1 MDIHI
6 KKDEK
11 TVEWNIGEKI
21 ITIYNENLLYAFKHG
36 KNMLMIKEKF
46 ETSEIG
52 FTTYDAEGNRIFSY
66 KYLGDSIVFRE
77 AGIVRINERI
87 ISADYEEEKRMLVIL
102 KEASETRS
110 LLIYDENGSFIAE
123 IGAPRVYTFISLKNN
138 AGNIM
143 VAAQGTYD
151 TKKDSFGRNDWNFTI
166 DFNNFYVERKAI
178 TQ

>member
-21 ITIYNENLLYAFKHG
+21 ITIHNENLLYAFKHG
-36 KNMLMIKEKF
+36 KNMLMIKEKY
-46 ETSEIG
+46 ETLESG
-52 FTTYDAEGNRIFSY
+52 FTAYDAEGNRIFSY

-77 AGIVRINERI
+77 AG
-87 ISADYEEEKRMLVIL
+87 
-102 KEASETRS
+102 ETRS

-123 IGAPRVYTFISLKNN
+123 IGAPSGYTFISIKNN

-143 VAAQGTYD
+143 VAAQGTND
-151 TKKDSFGRNDWNFTI
+151 TTKDSFGRNDWDFTI